1 MPIKSLSI
9 NLPNR
14 YIMISIVL
22 LLLSVLIIIV
32 LTAKMNVHPFLAL
45 LGAALF
51 FALFSGME
59 LDTIVQSINDG
70 FGITLG
76 KIGVVIVLGVIIG
89 AFLEHSGGAF
99 KLAEI
104 VLGIIGKKRVHE
116 AMGLVGFIVSIPVFA
131 DSGFIILN
139 PLNKSLT
146 KRAGLSIVGT
156 ATALILGLMITHV
169 LVPPTPGPIAAAGI
183 IGADVGLVMLVG
195 LVIGLISLIV
205 AVIYCKKMGS
215 RTYIDPNPEM
225 SDELIQQKIKQAP
238 SAFKSLLPIL
248 IPILLIVGKSLM
260 EFNLTESQQE
270 MGWAKF
276 IGFVGSPVIALIIGM
291 LFSFL
296 LPRKWDKQ
304 ILSTTGWVGK
314 SLMDASNIILITGA
328 GGIFGTILQNS
339 GIANVLADALSGAN
353 LGIWLPFLI
362 CAAIKTAQ
370 GSSTVALI
378 TTASII
384 APLLLSMGFET
395 EIDKALVVSAIGA
408 GAMVVSH
415 ANDSGF
421 WILTQFSGIDVKT
434 GYKVY
439 TLGTFV
445 VGIFAAFLVYV
456 ATFIL

>member
-1 MPIKSLSI
+1 MLAI
-9 NLPNR
+9 
-14 YIMISIVL
+14 L
-22 LLLSVLIIIV
+22 LLVLSVLFIIL
-32 LTAKMNVHPFLAL
+32 LTVKWKVHPFLAL

-51 FALFSGME
+51 FALFSGMDLE
-59 LDTIVQSINDG
+59 TIVNLVNDG

-76 KIGVVIVLGVIIG
+76 KIGIVIILGVIIG
-89 AFLEHSGGAF
+89 AFLEHSGGAY
-99 KLAEI
+99 KLAEV
-104 VLGIIGKKRVHE
+104 VLKVIGKKRVHE
-116 AMGLVGFIVSIPVFA
+116 AMGIVGFIVSIPVFA

-195 LVIGLISLIV
+195 LVVGLLSLVV
-205 AVIYCKKMGS
+205 AIIYCKKMGS
-215 RTYIDPNPEM
+215 RTYIDPNPDVT
-225 SDELIQQKIKQAP
+225 DEVIAEKMKQAP
-238 SAFKSLLPIL
+238 SAFKSFLPIL
-248 IPILLIVGKSLM
+248 IPILLIVGKSIM
-260 EFNLTESQQE
+260 EFNLVEGAEVT
-270 MGWAKF
+270 GLVKF
-276 IGFVGSPVIALIIGM
+276 ISFIGSPIIALLIGM
-291 LFSFL
+291 FLSFL
-296 LPRKWDKQ
+296 LPKKFDQ
-304 ILSTTGWVGK
+304 EMLSTTGWVGK
-314 SLMDASNIILITGA
+314 ALTDASNIILITGA

-353 LGIWLPFLI
+353 LGIWLPFLL

-378 TTASII
+378 TTASIV
-384 APLLLSMGFET
+384 APLLLTMGFST
-395 EIDKALVVSAIGA
+395 EIDKALVVAAIGA

-434 GYKVY
+434 GYRVY
-439 TLGTFV
+439 TLGTLV
-445 VGIFAAFLVYV
+445 VGVFAALMIYI
-456 ATFIL
+456 ASFIL

>member
-1 MPIKSLSI
+1 MTTIL
-9 NLPNR
+9 
-14 YIMISIVL
+14 L
-22 LLLSVLIIIV
+22 LLLSVAIIV
-32 LTAKMNVHPFLAL
+32 FLTAKLKVHPFLAL
-45 LGAALF
+45 LGAAIF
-51 FALFSGME
+51 FGLLSGMD
-59 LDTIVQSINDG
+59 LNIIVQSINDG

-89 AFLEHSGGAF
+89 AFLEHSGGAY

-104 VLGIIGKKRVHE
+104 ILKIIGKNRVHE
-116 AMGLVGFIVSIPVFA
+116 AMGLVGFVVSIPVFA

-139 PLNKSLT
+139 PLNKSLS

-195 LVIGLISLIV
+195 LVIGLLSLVV
-205 AVIYCKKMGS
+205 AVIYCKKMGA
-215 RTYIDPNPEM
+215 RNYIDPNPDITE
-225 SDELIQQKIKQAP
+225 EEIQEKIKQAP
-238 SAFKSLLPIL
+238 SAFKSFLPIL
-248 IPILLIVGKSLM
+248 IPILLIVGKSLV
-260 EFNLTESQQE
+260 EFNLVEGQAETAWMKLIS
-270 MGWAKF
+270 F
-276 IGFVGSPVIALIIGM
+276 IGSPVIALIIGM
-291 LFSFL
+291 LFAFL
-296 LPRKWDKQ
+296 LPRKWDKT
-304 ILSTTGWVGK
+304 ILSTTGWVGNA
-314 SLMDASNIILITGA
+314 LTDASNIILITGA

-339 GIANVLADALSGAN
+339 GIATTLADTLATAN
-353 LGIWLPFLI
+353 LGIWLPFML

-384 APLLLSMGFET
+384 APLLISMGFET
-395 EIDKALVVSAIGA
+395 EIDKALVVAAIGA

-434 GYKVY
+434 GYRVY
-439 TLGTFV
+439 TLGTMV
-445 VGIFAAFLVYV
+445 VGSFAALLVYV
-456 ATFIL
+456 ATFIV

>member
-1 MPIKSLSI
+1 MTTTL
-9 NLPNR
+9 
-14 YIMISIVL
+14 L
-22 LLLSVLIIIV
+22 LLLSVAIIV
-32 LTAKMNVHPFLAL
+32 FLTAKLNVHPFLAL
-45 LGAALF
+45 LFAAIF
-51 FALFSGME
+51 FGLSSGME
-59 LDTIVQSINDG
+59 LNIIVQSINDG

-104 VLGIIGKKRVHE
+104 ILKLIGKNRVHE
-116 AMGLVGFIVSIPVFA
+116 VMGLVGFVVSIPVFS

-139 PLNKSLT
+139 PLNKSLS

-156 ATALILGLMITHV
+156 ATALMLGLMITHV

-183 IGADVGLVMLVG
+183 IGADVGMVML
-195 LVIGLISLIV
+195 IGLIIGIISLVV
-205 AVIYCKKMGS
+205 AIFYCKKMGAKH
-215 RTYIDPNPEM
+215 YLDPNPKISE
-225 SDELIQQKIKQAP
+225 DEIQEKIKQAP
-238 SAFKSLLPIL
+238 SAFKSFLPIL
-248 IPILLIVGKSLM
+248 IPILLIVGKSLV
-260 EFNLTESQQE
+260 EFNATPGQAETA
-270 MGWAKF
+270 WVKF
-276 IGFVGSPVIALIIGM
+276 ISFVGSPVIALIIGM
-291 LFSFL
+291 LFAFL
-296 LPRKWDKQ
+296 LPRKWDKT
-304 ILSTTGWVGK
+304 ILSTTGWVGNA
-314 SLMDASNIILITGA
+314 LTDASNIILITGA
-328 GGIFGTILQNS
+328 GGIFGTILKNS
-339 GIANVLADALSGAN
+339 GIAATLADTLSTAN
-353 LGIWLPFLI
+353 LGIWLPFML

-434 GYKVY
+434 GYRVY
-439 TLGTFV
+439 TLGTFI
-445 VGIFAAFLVYV
+445 VGSFAALLVYV
-456 ATFIL
+456 ATFIV

>member
-1 MPIKSLSI
+1 
-9 NLPNR
+9 
-14 YIMISIVL
+14 MIAIFL
-22 LLLSVLIIIV
+22 LLLSVLLIIL
-32 LTAKMNVHPFLAL
+32 LTAKLNVHPFLAL

-51 FALFSGME
+51 FGLFSEMS
-59 LDTIVQSINDG
+59 LDMVVQSINDG

-76 KIGVVIVLGVIIG
+76 KIGIVIVLGVIIG

-104 VLGIIGKKRVHE
+104 ILGIIGKKRVHA
-116 AMGLVGFIVSIPVFA
+116 AMGIVGFIVSIPVFA

-139 PLNKSLT
+139 PLNKSLS
-146 KRAGLSIVGT
+146 KRAKLSIVGT

-195 LVIGLISLIV
+195 LIIGAISLVLAIF
-205 AVIYCKKMGS
+205 YCQKMGS
-215 RTYIDPNPEM
+215 KYYIDPNPDVSE
-225 SDELIQQKIKQAP
+225 SEIRDKISEAP
-238 SAFKSLLPIL
+238 SAVKSFLPIL
-248 IPILLIVGKSLM
+248 VPILLIVGKSLM
-260 EFNLTESQQE
+260 EFNLPEGQE
-270 MGWAKF
+270 EAGWVKVITF
-276 IGFVGSPVIALIIGM
+276 IGEPVIALIIGM
-291 LFSFL
+291 LISFL
-296 LPRKWDKQ
+296 LPRKFDKKL
-304 ILSTTGWVGK
+304 LSTTGWVGK
-314 SLMDASNIILITGA
+314 AMGDASNIILITGA

-339 GIANVLADALSGAN
+339 GIASTLADTLSTAN
-353 LGIWLPFLI
+353 LGIWLPFLL

-384 APLLLSMGFET
+384 APLLATLGFHT
-395 EIDKALVVSAIGA
+395 DMDKALVVAAIGA

-445 VGIFAAFLVYV
+445 VGSFAALLVFMATFLV
-456 ATFIL
+456 

>member
-1 MPIKSLSI
+1 
-9 NLPNR
+9 
-14 YIMISIVL
+14 MIAITL
-22 LLLSVLIIIV
+22 LLVSVLIIIL
-32 LTAKMNVHPFLAL
+32 LTVRYNVHPFLAL
-45 LGAALF
+45 LCAALF
-51 FALFSGME
+51 FALFSGMSLE
-59 LDTIVQSINDG
+59 TIVNLVNDG

-76 KIGVVIVLGVIIG
+76 KIGIVIVLGVIIG
-89 AFLEHSGGAF
+89 AFLEHSGGAY
-99 KLAEI
+99 KLAEV
-104 VLGIIGKKRVHE
+104 VLGLIGRKRVHA
-116 AMGLVGFIVSIPVFA
+116 AMGIVGYIVSIPVFA

-195 LVIGLISLIV
+195 LVIGMLSLVV
-205 AVIYCKKMGS
+205 AVFYCKRMGS
-215 RTYIDPNPEM
+215 KYYIDPNPEVT
-225 SDELIQQKIKQAP
+225 EETIQEKMKQAP
-238 SAFKSLLPIL
+238 GAFKSFLPIL
-248 IPILLIVGKSLM
+248 IPILLIIGKSVM
-260 EFNLTESQQE
+260 EFNLTEGQE
-270 MGWAKF
+270 PSGLVNL
-276 IGFVGSPVIALIIGM
+276 ISFVGSPVIALIIGM

-296 LPRKWDKQ
+296 LPKKWDKEM
-304 ILSTTGWVGK
+304 LSTTGWVGK
-314 SLMDASNIILITGA
+314 ALADASNIILITGA
-328 GGIFGTILQNS
+328 GGVFGTILQNS
-339 GIANVLADALSGAN
+339 GIADTLADSLSGAN
-353 LGIWLPFLI
+353 LGIWLPFLL

-384 APLLLSMGFET
+384 APLLITMGFTT
-395 EIDKALVVSAIGA
+395 EMDKALVVAAIGA

-439 TLGTFV
+439 TLGTLV
-445 VGIFAAFLVYV
+445 VGTFAALMVF
-456 ATFIL
+456 AASFIF

>member
-1 MPIKSLSI
+1 MTTIL
-9 NLPNR
+9 
-14 YIMISIVL
+14 L
-22 LLLSVLIIIV
+22 LLLSVAIIV
-32 LTAKMNVHPFLAL
+32 FLTAKLKVHPFLAL
-45 LGAALF
+45 LGAAIF
-51 FALFSGME
+51 FGLLSGMD
-59 LDTIVQSINDG
+59 LNIIVQSINDG

-89 AFLEHSGGAF
+89 AFLEHSGGAY

-104 VLGIIGKKRVHE
+104 ILKIIGKNRVHE
-116 AMGLVGFIVSIPVFA
+116 AMGLVGFVVSIPVFA

-139 PLNKSLT
+139 PLNKSLS

-195 LVIGLISLIV
+195 LVIGLLSLVV
-205 AVIYCKKMGS
+205 AVIYCKKMGA
-215 RTYIDPNPEM
+215 RNYIDPNPDITE
-225 SDELIQQKIKQAP
+225 EEIQEKIKQAP
-238 SAFKSLLPIL
+238 SAFKSFLPIL
-248 IPILLIVGKSLM
+248 IPILLIVGKSLV
-260 EFNLTESQQE
+260 EFNLVEGQAETAWVKLIS
-270 MGWAKF
+270 F
-276 IGFVGSPVIALIIGM
+276 IGSPVIALIIGM
-291 LFSFL
+291 LFAFL
-296 LPRKWDKQ
+296 LPRKWDKT
-304 ILSTTGWVGK
+304 ILSTTGWVGNA
-314 SLMDASNIILITGA
+314 LTDASNIILITGA

-339 GIANVLADALSGAN
+339 GIATTLADTLATAN
-353 LGIWLPFLI
+353 LGIWLPFML

-384 APLLLSMGFET
+384 APLLISMGFET
-395 EIDKALVVSAIGA
+395 EIDKALVVAAIGA

-434 GYKVY
+434 GYRVY
-439 TLGTFV
+439 TLGTMV
-445 VGIFAAFLVYV
+445 VGSFAALLVYV
-456 ATFIL
+456 ATFIV

>member
-1 MPIKSLSI
+1 MTTIL
-9 NLPNR
+9 
-14 YIMISIVL
+14 L
-22 LLLSVLIIIV
+22 LLLSVVIIV
-32 LTAKMNVHPFLAL
+32 LLTAKLNVHPFLAL

-51 FALFSGME
+51 FGLLSGMD
-59 LDTIVQSINDG
+59 LNMIVQSINDG

-89 AFLEHSGGAF
+89 AFLEHSGGAY

-104 VLGIIGKKRVHE
+104 ILKIIGKNRVHE
-116 AMGLVGFIVSIPVFA
+116 AMGLVGFVVSIPVFA
-131 DSGFIILN
+131 DSGFIIFN
-139 PLNKSLT
+139 PLK

-195 LVIGLISLIV
+195 LVIGLLSLVV
-205 AVIYCKKMGS
+205 AVIYCKKMGA
-215 RTYIDPNPEM
+215 RNYIDPNPDITE
-225 SDELIQQKIKQAP
+225 EEIQEKIKQAP
-238 SAFKSLLPIL
+238 SAFKSFLPIL
-248 IPILLIVGKSLM
+248 IPILLIVGKSLV
-260 EFNLTESQQE
+260 EFNLVEGQAETAWMKLIS
-270 MGWAKF
+270 F
-276 IGFVGSPVIALIIGM
+276 IGSPVIALIIGM
-291 LFSFL
+291 LFAFL
-296 LPRKWDKQ
+296 LPRKWDKT
-304 ILSTTGWVGK
+304 ILSTTGWVGNA
-314 SLMDASNIILITGA
+314 LTDASNIILITGA

-339 GIANVLADALSGAN
+339 GIATTLADTLATAN
-353 LGIWLPFLI
+353 LGIWLPFML

-434 GYKVY
+434 GYRVY
-439 TLGTFV
+439 TLGTLI
-445 VGIFAAFLVYV
+445 VGSFAALLVYV
-456 ATFIL
+456 ATFIV

>member
-1 MPIKSLSI
+1 
-9 NLPNR
+9 
-14 YIMISIVL
+14 MIAITL
-22 LLLSVLIIIV
+22 LLVSVLIIIL
-32 LTAKMNVHPFLAL
+32 LTVRYNVHPFLAL
-45 LGAALF
+45 LCAALF
-51 FALFSGME
+51 FALFSGMSLE
-59 LDTIVQSINDG
+59 TIVNLVNDG

-76 KIGVVIVLGVIIG
+76 KIGIVIVLGVIIG
-89 AFLEHSGGAF
+89 AFLEHSGGAY
-99 KLAEI
+99 KLAEV
-104 VLGIIGKKRVHE
+104 VLGLIGRKRVHA
-116 AMGLVGFIVSIPVFA
+116 AMGIVGYIVSIPVFA

-195 LVIGLISLIV
+195 LVIGMLSLVV
-205 AVIYCKKMGS
+205 AVFYCKRMGS
-215 RTYIDPNPEM
+215 KYYIDPNPEVT
-225 SDELIQQKIKQAP
+225 EETIQEKMKQAP
-238 SAFKSLLPIL
+238 GAFKSFLPIL
-248 IPILLIVGKSLM
+248 IPILLIIGKSVM
-260 EFNLTESQQE
+260 EFNLTEGQE
-270 MGWAKF
+270 PSGLVNL
-276 IGFVGSPVIALIIGM
+276 ISFVGSPIIALIIGM

-296 LPRKWDKQ
+296 LPKKWDKEM
-304 ILSTTGWVGK
+304 LSTTGWVGK
-314 SLMDASNIILITGA
+314 ALADASNIILITGA
-328 GGIFGTILQNS
+328 GGVFGTILQNS
-339 GIANVLADALSGAN
+339 GIADTLADSLSGAN
-353 LGIWLPFLI
+353 LGIWLPFLL

-384 APLLLSMGFET
+384 APLLITMGFTT
-395 EIDKALVVSAIGA
+395 EMDKALVVAAIGA

-439 TLGTFV
+439 TLGTLV
-445 VGIFAAFLVYV
+445 VGTFAALMVF
-456 ATFIL
+456 AASFIF